1 MSINYAQNQW
11 DLYISYKKWRIS
23 TVNTPAGYKQTGHEK
38 YFKSV
43 QITLTDQNFSFLR
56 RKSMSVK
63 EHTKLTVVNRAI
75 SLLCVI
81 LQKYICDN
89 FISVYTYWSV

>member
-1 MSINYAQNQW
+1 MHKISEMSTFLTKSDAFQRLTHRLAKTDW
-11 DLYISYKKWRIS
+11 SL
-23 TVNTPAGYKQTGHEK
+23 K

-63 EHTKLTVVNRAI
+63 EHTKVTVVNRAI
-75 SLLCVI
+75 SLLRVI
-81 LQKYICDN
+81 LQKYICDK
-89 FISVYTYWSV
+89 FISV

>member
-1 MSINYAQNQW
+1 MHKINE
-11 DLYISYKKWRIS
+11 IS
-23 TVNTPAGYKQTGHEK
+23 TFLTKSDAFQRLTHRLAKNKTGHEK

-75 SLLCVI
+75 SLLCV
-81 LQKYICDN
+81 LHKYICDN
-89 FISVYTYWSV
+89 FISVYTY